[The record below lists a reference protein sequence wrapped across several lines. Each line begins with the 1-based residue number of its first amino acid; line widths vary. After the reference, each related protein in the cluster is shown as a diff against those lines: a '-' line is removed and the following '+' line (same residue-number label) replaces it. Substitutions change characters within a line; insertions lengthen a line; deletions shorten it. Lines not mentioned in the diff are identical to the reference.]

1 MFMSFAPMEGVTGAA
16 YRRIHRQMF
25 PGADRYYAP
34 FVSPDTAGTVKRSQ
48 LEALRRDED
57 PEFPLVPQI
66 LANNAASFLAAARRL
81 ADLGYGEIN
90 LNLGCPSGTVAA
102 KHKGAGLLADA
113 DALRRLLDGIFA
125 QPPAAVSVKTR
136 MGWASTAEFP
146 ALLEIFRAYP
156 LAELI
161 VHARDRAGMYRSD
174 PDVGGFASVPA
185 LCPFPVCYN
194 GNVFS
199 PADLARLR
207 SALPGLERVMIGRGA
222 AADPARFRLLRGADP
237 LGAGELRAFLD
248 ALLDEALSSGLSP
261 VYALSRMKEL
271 WYYLRWKF
279 PGCDKELKAVFKSR
293 RIENYRAALDALFDG
308 GGFDPY
314 SFYGSRDGYTKE
326 MPLSF

>member
-146 ALLEIFRAYP
+146 ALLEIFRLDMDRFTVGHLPGIHRIVVIDTILADVYGRP
-156 LAELI
+156 LFLDFLW
-161 VHARDRAGMYRSD
+161 HM
-174 PDVGGFASVPA
+174 
-185 LCPFPVCYN
+185 N
-194 GNVFS
+194 GNLCGTDRCLPVRRQYV
-199 PADLARLR
+199 DIHIIARLIPVVPEDHGVPVPELVLAIDV
-207 SALPGLERVMIGRGA
+207 SVAGTHLQNVVPVLLIGLH
-222 AADPARFRLLRGADP
+222 
-237 LGAGELRAFLD
+237 
-248 ALLDEALSSGLSP
+248 
-261 VYALSRMKEL
+261 
-271 WYYLRWKF
+271 
-279 PGCDKELKAVFKSR
+279 
-293 RIENYRAALDALFDG
+293 RIR
-308 GGFDPY
+308 
-314 SFYGSRDGYTKE
+314 
-326 MPLSF
+326 